1 MFTYDIVKL
10 AAKQGWSVTVIRSK
24 YGYSFDFR
32 RRTLGGIPFCFTAEL
47 TENRPGT
54 LVDEIFSF
62 VDELDTV
69 RVAGEW
75 IEASGQFSPTRFCQ
89 AVADMDEIRTQAF
102 LLAIELAETLE
113 NNNIFFDIPWY
124 VWN

>member
-10 AAKQGWSVTVIRSK
+10 AAKQGWAVTVTRSK

-32 RRTLGGIPFCFTAEL
+32 RRTLGGFPFCLTAEL

-62 VDELDTV
+62 VDELDPV

-75 IEASGQFSPTRFCQ
+75 LVASGQFSPTRFCQ
-89 AVADMDEIRTQAF
+89 AVSDMDEIRMQAF
-102 LLAIELAETLE
+102 LLAFELAEAVE
-113 NNNIFFDIPWY
+113 SDNIFFHIPWY
-124 VWN
+124 FWN

>member
-1 MFTYDIVKL
+1 MITYDIVRL
-10 AAKQGWSVTVIRSK
+10 AAKQGWSVAVNRGK

-32 RRTLGGIPFCFTAEL
+32 RRTLGGYPFCLTAEL

-62 VDELDTV
+62 VDELDPE

-75 IEASGQFSPTRFCQ
+75 LEASGQFSLTRFCQ

-102 LLAIELAETLE
+102 LLAIELAEAVKKD
-113 NNNIFFDIPWY
+113 NIFFHIPWY
-124 VWN
+124 IWN